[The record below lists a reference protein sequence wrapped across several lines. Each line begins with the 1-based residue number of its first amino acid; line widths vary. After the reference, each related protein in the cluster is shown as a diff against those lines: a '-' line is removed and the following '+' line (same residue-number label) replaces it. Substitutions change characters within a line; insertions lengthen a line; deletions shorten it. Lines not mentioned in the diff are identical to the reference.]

1 MNANYYLELGL
12 SQNLKSNVKK
22 ILEKINTK
30 IVSWTLCEENSQ
42 AKDYSE
48 PLAGR
53 KGFYP

>member
-1 MNANYYLELGL
+1 LNANYYLNLEL
-12 SQNLKSNVKK
+12 SQNLKSNVRK
-22 ILEKINTK
+22 ISEKPNLK
-30 IVSWTLCEENSQ
+30 IVSRTLSEENAQ